1 MCAQTEKEVKRMNQ
15 KCGVSSLR
23 EACRRNTLNRTL
35 EKYIQS
41 CRDNRDNTDNENN
54 SADSGTSSS
63 RRRKALGRFP
73 NLAGFCRYYH
83 IGIDDLEELAKENP
97 VEINRIYAI
106 LEDEALNSGLPPA
119 ILSAYLKK
127 RLGYDKETTASQ
139 NEEQMTIRFEHN
151 IFDDGE

>member
-1 MCAQTEKEVKRMNQ
+1 MGAQTEQEVKRMNQ

-41 CRDNRDNTDNENN
+41 CRDSNN
-54 SADSGTSSS
+54 SEDGSADSGSAVS
-63 RRRKALGRFP
+63 RRKKALGRFP
-73 NLAGFCRYYH
+73 NIAGFCRYYH
-83 IGIDDLEELAKENP
+83 IGIDDLEELAKEHP

-127 RLGYDKETTASQ
+127 RLGYDKDTAASPC
-139 NEEQMTIRFEHN
+139 EEQMTIRFEHN

>member
-1 MCAQTEKEVKRMNQ
+1 MNQ

-41 CRDNRDNTDNENN
+41 CRDNSDTTDNDNS
-54 SADSGTSSS
+54 SADSGSSVS
-63 RRRKALGRFP
+63 RRRRSHGRFP
-73 NLAGFCRYYH
+73 NIAGFCRYYH
-83 IGIDDLEELAKENP
+83 IGIDDLEELANEHP
-97 VEINRIYAI
+97 MEINRIYAI

-127 RLGYDKETTASQ
+127 RLGYDKDTAASPC
-139 NEEQMTIRFEHN
+139 EEQMTIRFEHN